1 MQTTYRLSA
10 RQALCG
16 FLLAA
21 GFGAAL
27 THALPSPTGVTAV
40 KAQSNEKA
48 KAGKPVVHF
57 EIGCRDNAKTQ
68 AFYSR
73 LFDWDIKP
81 AGPSA
86 ALINTGAEG
95 INGHITTLGHE
106 PNNYVTVYVQVDD
119 VKAYLDKAT
128 ALGGKMLVPPIAI
141 PTGKFAWFADPEGNM
156 IALIQPKQ

>member
-1 MQTTYRLSA
+1 MQTTFRLSA

-16 FLLAA
+16 LLLAA

-27 THALPSPTGVTAV
+27 AHALPSTART
-40 KAQSNEKA
+40 
-48 KAGKPVVHF
+48 GKPVVHF

-68 AFYSR
+68 AFYSK

-81 AGPSA
+81 SGPSA

>member
-27 THALPSPTGVTAV
+27 AHALPNWTVTAAT
-40 KAQSNEKA
+40 AQA
-48 KAGKPVVHF
+48 KTGKPVVHF